1 MPYDRN
7 ITVKTNSADDFVNT
21 HFTEVIMQLKDSETF
36 KNLARAF
43 AGECMAK
50 ARYDYIVYGAK
61 QEGYSEMAKII
72 KQVANQEFHHSRMF
86 YSFIQT
92 ADKNAAINSVEICAE
107 YPFKEKWELENNLK
121 LLAEDEETE
130 AEIYAEFIKVAEDE
144 GFPEIATL
152 FKNIMDVEIRH
163 KQVFLEL
170 YKQFKNGDLYKKKT
184 ETMWYCPAC
193 GYVGTGKEAWEK
205 CPLCEAEQGVCEVVL
220 PPDILI

>member
-1 MPYDRN
+1 M
-7 ITVKTNSADDFVNT
+7 K
-21 HFTEVIMQLKDSETF
+21 LKDSQTF
-36 KNLARAF
+36 LNLARAY
-43 AGECMAK
+43 AGECQ
-50 ARYDYIVYGAK
+50 ARTRYEFVEYGFRYNGYEAIATIIDKIVY
-61 QEGYSEMAKII
+61 QEFNHARMLYTFIQDAEL
-72 KQVANQEFHHSRMF
+72 KQVDN
-86 YSFIQT
+86 I
-92 ADKNAAINSVEICAE
+92 EICAG

-121 LLAEDEETE
+121 LLAEDEEIE

-170 YKQFKNGDLYKKKT
+170 YKQFSKGDLYKKKT

>member
-1 MPYDRN
+1 M
-7 ITVKTNSADDFVNT
+7 K
-21 HFTEVIMQLKDSETF
+21 LKDSQTF
-36 KNLARAF
+36 LNLARAY
-43 AGECMAK
+43 AGECQ
-50 ARYDYIVYGAK
+50 ARTRYEFVEYGFRYNGYEAIATIIDKIVY
-61 QEGYSEMAKII
+61 QEFNHARMLYTFIQDAEL
-72 KQVANQEFHHSRMF
+72 KQVDN
-86 YSFIQT
+86 I
-92 ADKNAAINSVEICAE
+92 EICTG

-121 LLAEDEETE
+121 LLAEDEEIE

>member
-1 MPYDRN
+1 M
-7 ITVKTNSADDFVNT
+7 K
-21 HFTEVIMQLKDSETF
+21 LKDSQTF
-36 KNLARAF
+36 LNLARAY
-43 AGECMAK
+43 AGECQ
-50 ARYDYIVYGAK
+50 ARTRYEFVEYGFRYNGYEAIATIIDKIVY
-61 QEGYSEMAKII
+61 QEFNHARMLYTFIQDAEL
-72 KQVANQEFHHSRMF
+72 KQVDN
-86 YSFIQT
+86 I
-92 ADKNAAINSVEICAE
+92 EICAG

-170 YKQFKNGDLYKKKT
+170 YKQFKNGNLYKKKT

-205 CPLCEAEQGVCEVVL
+205 CPLCEAEQGVCDVVL

>member
-1 MPYDRN
+1 M
-7 ITVKTNSADDFVNT
+7 K
-21 HFTEVIMQLKDSETF
+21 LKDSQTF
-36 KNLARAF
+36 LNLARAY
-43 AGECMAK
+43 AGECQ
-50 ARYDYIVYGAK
+50 ARTRYEFVEYGFRYNGYEAIATIIDKIVY
-61 QEGYSEMAKII
+61 QEFNHARMLYTFIQDAEL
-72 KQVANQEFHHSRMF
+72 KQVDN
-86 YSFIQT
+86 I
-92 ADKNAAINSVEICAE
+92 EICAG

-121 LLAEDEETE
+121 LLAEDEEIE

-170 YKQFKNGDLYKKKT
+170 YKQFKNGNLYKKKT

>member
-1 MPYDRN
+1 M
-7 ITVKTNSADDFVNT
+7 K
-21 HFTEVIMQLKDSETF
+21 LKDSQTF
-36 KNLARAF
+36 LNLARAY
-43 AGECMAK
+43 AGECQ
-50 ARYDYIVYGAK
+50 ARTRYEFVEYGFRYNGYEAIATIIDKIVY
-61 QEGYSEMAKII
+61 QEFNHARMLYTFIQDAEL
-72 KQVANQEFHHSRMF
+72 KQVDN
-86 YSFIQT
+86 I
-92 ADKNAAINSVEICAE
+92 EICAG

>member
-1 MPYDRN
+1 M
-7 ITVKTNSADDFVNT
+7 K
-21 HFTEVIMQLKDSETF
+21 LKDSQTF
-36 KNLARAF
+36 LNLARAY
-43 AGECMAK
+43 AGECQ
-50 ARYDYIVYGAK
+50 ARTRYEFVEYGFRYNGYEAIATIIDKIVY
-61 QEGYSEMAKII
+61 QEFNHARMLYTFIQDAEL
-72 KQVANQEFHHSRMF
+72 KQVDN
-86 YSFIQT
+86 I
-92 ADKNAAINSVEICAE
+92 EICAG
-107 YPFKEKWELENNLK
+107 YPFKEKWELENNLQ
-121 LLAEDEETE
+121 LLAEDEEIE

-152 FKNIMDVEIRH
+152 FKIIMDVDIRH
-163 KQVFLEL
+163 KLVFLEL

>member
-1 MPYDRN
+1 M
-7 ITVKTNSADDFVNT
+7 K
-21 HFTEVIMQLKDSETF
+21 LKDSQTF
-36 KNLARAF
+36 LNLARAY
-43 AGECMAK
+43 AGECQ
-50 ARYDYIVYGAK
+50 ARTRYEFVEYGFRYNGYEAIATIIDKIVY
-61 QEGYSEMAKII
+61 QEFNHARMLYTFIQDAEL
-72 KQVANQEFHHSRMF
+72 KQVDN
-86 YSFIQT
+86 I
-92 ADKNAAINSVEICAE
+92 EICAG

-170 YKQFKNGDLYKKKT
+170 YKQFKNGDLYKKKI

>member
-1 MPYDRN
+1 M
-7 ITVKTNSADDFVNT
+7 K
-21 HFTEVIMQLKDSETF
+21 LKDSQTLL
-36 KNLARAF
+36 NLARAY
-43 AGECMAK
+43 AGECQ
-50 ARYDYIVYGAK
+50 ARTRYEFVEYGFRYNGYEAIATIIDKIVY
-61 QEGYSEMAKII
+61 QEFNHARMLYTFIQDAEL
-72 KQVANQEFHHSRMF
+72 KQVDN
-86 YSFIQT
+86 I
-92 ADKNAAINSVEICAE
+92 EICAG

-121 LLAEDEETE
+121 LLAEDEEIE

>member
-1 MPYDRN
+1 M
-7 ITVKTNSADDFVNT
+7 K
-21 HFTEVIMQLKDSETF
+21 LKDSQTF
-36 KNLARAF
+36 LNLARAY
-43 AGECMAK
+43 AGECQ
-50 ARYDYIVYGAK
+50 ARTRYEFVEYGFRYNGYEAIATIIDKIVY
-61 QEGYSEMAKII
+61 QEFNHARMLYTFIQDAEL
-72 KQVANQEFHHSRMF
+72 KQVDN
-86 YSFIQT
+86 I
-92 ADKNAAINSVEICAE
+92 EICAG

-121 LLAEDEETE
+121 LLAEDEEIE

>member
-1 MPYDRN
+1 M
-7 ITVKTNSADDFVNT
+7 K
-21 HFTEVIMQLKDSETF
+21 LKDSQTF
-36 KNLARAF
+36 LNLARAY
-43 AGECMAK
+43 AGECQ
-50 ARYDYIVYGAK
+50 ARTRYEFVEYGFRYNGYEAIATIIDKIVY
-61 QEGYSEMAKII
+61 QEFNHARMLYTFIQDAEL
-72 KQVANQEFHHSRMF
+72 KQVDN
-86 YSFIQT
+86 I
-92 ADKNAAINSVEICAE
+92 EICAG

-121 LLAEDEETE
+121 LLAEDEEIE

-163 KQVFLEL
+163 KQVFLGL
-170 YKQFKNGDLYKKKT
+170 YKQFKNGHLYKKKT

>member
-1 MPYDRN
+1 M
-7 ITVKTNSADDFVNT
+7 K
-21 HFTEVIMQLKDSETF
+21 LKDSQTF
-36 KNLARAF
+36 LNLARAY
-43 AGECMAK
+43 AGECQ
-50 ARYDYIVYGAK
+50 ARTRYEFVEYGFRYNGYEAIATIIDKIVY
-61 QEGYSEMAKII
+61 QEFNHARMLYTFIQDAEL
-72 KQVANQEFHHSRMF
+72 KQVDN
-86 YSFIQT
+86 I
-92 ADKNAAINSVEICAE
+92 EICAG

-170 YKQFKNGDLYKKKT
+170 YKQFSKGDLYKKKT

>member
-1 MPYDRN
+1 M
-7 ITVKTNSADDFVNT
+7 K
-21 HFTEVIMQLKDSETF
+21 LKDSQTF
-36 KNLARAF
+36 LNLARAY
-43 AGECMAK
+43 AGECQ
-50 ARYDYIVYGAK
+50 ARTRYEFVEYGFRYNGYEAIATIIDKIVY
-61 QEGYSEMAKII
+61 QEFNHARMLYTFIQDAEL
-72 KQVANQEFHHSRMF
+72 KQVNN
-86 YSFIQT
+86 I
-92 ADKNAAINSVEICAE
+92 EICAG

-121 LLAEDEETE
+121 LLAEDEEIE

>member
-1 MPYDRN
+1 M
-7 ITVKTNSADDFVNT
+7 K
-21 HFTEVIMQLKDSETF
+21 LKDSQTF
-36 KNLARAF
+36 LNLARAY
-43 AGECMAK
+43 AGECQ
-50 ARYDYIVYGAK
+50 ARTRYEFVEYGFRYNGYEAIATIIDKIVY
-61 QEGYSEMAKII
+61 QEFNHARMLYTFIQDAEL
-72 KQVANQEFHHSRMF
+72 KQVDN
-86 YSFIQT
+86 I
-92 ADKNAAINSVEICAE
+92 EICAG

-170 YKQFKNGDLYKKKT
+170 YKQFSKGDLYKKKT

-193 GYVGTGKEAWEK
+193 GYVETGKEAWEK